1 MADIEFKKLAKE
13 MAGKQKNSSSIL
25 LLTVITLI
33 AVIILWAAV
42 TEIDN
47 VTRGSGKTVSE
58 AKNQLVQSSEPGVL
72 KKRYYEESDFVAR
85 GAILF
90 DIDPIDAKTQLDQAQ
105 KRYASLSIKVT
116 RLKAEVD
123 GVLPNFSETLME
135 TAPGTIST
143 ELALYRARLDDL
155 QAKSSI
161 LEQRRLQKLNEVQE
175 LKIQYE
181 TAKNGLALI
190 RREINTVEPLVRSG
204 LAPETRLISLQREE
218 EAMLG
223 QANSAES
230 GQKRLKSALDE
241 IEEQLKAEKQSYVTS
256 SLTDLSAIESEV
268 SELGARIPALED
280 RVERT
285 TVRSPVDG
293 VINRINYVTED
304 AYVNTGDVL
313 LEIVPTGSDI
323 IVETQ
328 IDPKDIAKIIEGQD
342 VKISLT
348 AYDPSRFGRIDGKVV
363 SISADATTDNN
374 SGLQYYSVDVSIDGI
389 LYENDGSEVTIL
401 PGMVASI
408 DVLSG
413 KRTILEYFWQPI
425 ARTKDRAF
433 RE

>member
-1 MADIEFKKLAKE
+1 MSDIEFKKLAKE
-13 MAGKQKNSSSIL
+13 MAGKQRSSSSIL
-25 LLTVITLI
+25 LLTIITLVT
-33 AVIILWAAV
+33 VIILWAAV

-47 VTRGSGKTVSE
+47 VTRGSGKTISE
-58 AKNQLVQSSEPGVL
+58 ANNQLVQSSEPGVL
-72 KKRYYEESDFVAR
+72 RKRYFDEGDFIKR
-85 GAILF
+85 GDILF

-105 KRYASLSIKVT
+105 KRYSSLSIKMK
-116 RLKAEVD
+116 RLKAEVE
-123 GVLPNFSETLME
+123 GVLPSFSEELIE
-135 TAPGTIST
+135 AAPGTIST

-161 LEQRRLQKLNEVQE
+161 LQQRRLQKLNEVQE
-175 LKIQYE
+175 LQIQYK

-190 RREINTVEPLVRSG
+190 RREIDTVEPLVRSG

-218 EAMLG
+218 EATLG

-230 GQKRLKSALDE
+230 GQERLKSALNE
-241 IEEQLKAEKQSYVTS
+241 IEEQLKAEKQSYITS
-256 SLTDLSAIESEV
+256 ALTDLSAIESEV

-285 TVRSPVDG
+285 TVRSPVNG
-293 VINRINYVTED
+293 VINRINYVTDD
-304 AYVNTGDVL
+304 AYINTGDVL

-323 IVETQ
+323 IVETR
-328 IDPKDIAKIIEGQD
+328 IDPKDIAEIVEGQD

-348 AYDPSRFGRIDGKVV
+348 AYDPSRFGRIDGKVI

-374 SGLQYYSVDVSIDGI
+374 NGTQYYSVDVSIDGM

-401 PGMVASI
+401 PGMIASI

>member
-1 MADIEFKKLAKE
+1 MSDIEFKKLAKE
-13 MAGKQKNSSSIL
+13 MAGKQRSSSSIL
-25 LLTVITLI
+25 LLTIISLVT
-33 AVIILWAAV
+33 VIILWAAV

-47 VTRGSGKTVSE
+47 VTRGSGKTISE
-58 AKNQLVQSSEPGVL
+58 ANNQLVQSSEPGVL
-72 KKRYYEESDFVAR
+72 RKRYFDEGDFIKR
-85 GAILF
+85 GDILF

-105 KRYASLSIKVT
+105 KRYSSLSIKMK
-116 RLKAEVD
+116 RLKAEVE
-123 GVLPNFSETLME
+123 GALPSFSEELIE
-135 TAPGTIST
+135 AAPGTIST

-161 LEQRRLQKLNEVQE
+161 LQQRRLQKLNEVQE
-175 LKIQYE
+175 LQIQYK

-218 EAMLG
+218 EATLG
-223 QANSAES
+223 QASSAES
-230 GQKRLKSALDE
+230 GQERLKSALDE
-241 IEEQLKAEKQSYVTS
+241 IEEQLKAEKQSYITS
-256 SLTDLSAIESEV
+256 ALTDLSAIESEV
-268 SELGARIPALED
+268 SELGARIPALKD

-285 TVRSPVDG
+285 TVRSPVNG
-293 VINRINYVTED
+293 VINRINYVTDD
-304 AYVNTGDVL
+304 AYINTGDVL

-323 IVETQ
+323 IVETR
-328 IDPKDIAKIIEGQD
+328 IDPKDIAEIVEGQD

-348 AYDPSRFGRIDGKVV
+348 AYDPSRFGRIDGKVI

-374 SGLQYYSVDVSIDGI
+374 NGTQYYSVDVSIDGM
-389 LYENDGSEVTIL
+389 LYEDDGSEVTIL